1 MREQIA
7 RGIVFLTLVMILGLS
22 ALFAARHNR
31 EATKTG
37 SEPASTPTPAPAST
51 PAPLV
56 ASVSAPVTSPQVSEP
71 VANATAPSAERG
83 RAVYAEQRCSACH
96 SIAGEGNPRLPLD
109 GVGTHLTADE
119 LKVWILGTG
128 GAAESLSVAT
138 QRRKQRFR
146 SVSET
151 DMNALVAY
159 LQTLKVAAP

>member
-31 EATKTG
+31 ETAKPGT
-37 SEPASTPTPAPAST
+37 EPAST
-51 PAPLV
+51 PAPAPVV
-56 ASVSAPVTSPQVSEP
+56 ASVSAPMTAPEVVEP
-71 VANATAPSAERG
+71 LASGTAPSIERG

-96 SIAGEGNPRLPLD
+96 SIAGEGNPRSPLD
-109 GVGTHLTADE
+109 EVGTHLTADE
-119 LKVWILGTG
+119 LKMWILGTG

-138 QRRKQRFR
+138 QRRKQRYR